1 MSQESRVLRPFIA
14 PRAFEKALQSTR
26 FHMGALVCE
35 PNSRL
40 AMESSEE
47 FLQAV
52 PAISWAHTDQ
62 DLTSFKSFLCE
73 GIKDSGADPATLGLV
88 VVAYSRYLQLADVC
102 FVLPLD
108 TLELLE
114 RVHSFAQCR
123 PRALQASTNGAR
135 LFAYVALLTE
145 QEQAPLRPW
154 RKGHWLARVDFRIH
168 VAESEASIFRPTPLD
183 EARRRELDL
192 PAHAV
197 RYFTLNDHDPFRP
210 YSDTEAPEFYVDE
223 EFLMAIDRTAGS
235 PQGKAMQAD
244 LVRDFIADL
253 VRSCVMR
260 SDERPNW
267 SWDDLKDSLLGRI
280 IRLTVGKNATPAEC
294 SQVLDLLWSDPAKLI
309 AHAEHSLDLRRAM
322 IKSVDVPE

>member
-1 MSQESRVLRPFIA
+1 MSQESRILRPFIA
-14 PRAFEKALQSTR
+14 PRAFERALQSAR

-47 FLQAV
+47 FLQAA

-62 DLTSFKSFLCE
+62 DLASFKSLLCQGVE
-73 GIKDSGADPATLGLV
+73 DSGVDPAALGLV

-102 FVLPLD
+102 FILPLNA
-108 TLELLE
+108 LETLE
-114 RVHSFAQCR
+114 RVHSFAPCR
-123 PRALQASTNGAR
+123 PRALQASTSGVR
-135 LFAYVALLTE
+135 LFAYVAILAE

-154 RKGHWLARVDFRIH
+154 RKGHWLARVDFRIR

-183 EARRRELDL
+183 EARRRELGL
-192 PAHAV
+192 PAHTV

-253 VRSCVMR
+253 VRSCAMKP
-260 SDERPNW
+260 DERQNR

-280 IRLTVGKNATPAEC
+280 IRLTAGKDATPAEC
-294 SQVLDLLWSDPAKLI
+294 SQVLDLLWNDPAKLI

-322 IKSVDVPE
+322 IKSVEVLE